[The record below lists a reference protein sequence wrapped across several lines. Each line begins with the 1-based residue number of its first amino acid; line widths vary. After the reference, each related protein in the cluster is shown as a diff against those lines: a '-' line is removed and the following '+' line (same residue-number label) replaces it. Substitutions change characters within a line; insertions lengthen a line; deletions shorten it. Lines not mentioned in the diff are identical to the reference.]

1 MPSSSSAIGSKAANR
16 ASRSSRPAICTWCAN
31 VICANASTWLP
42 PEQPIAR
49 IGPPSKMIQID
60 PSAVVSRLCDIE
72 DSVRGSRIV
81 VGAHSVLDSFVKI
94 KPAGGRGDLVIGH
107 HSVINS
113 GCVLYTGHGIRIG
126 NHVAI
131 AANTTLAPVN
141 HAFADRSRLI
151 SEQGFLPSKGG
162 IVIEDD
168 VWIGANCVLLDG

>member
-1 MPSSSSAIGSKAANR
+1 
-16 ASRSSRPAICTWCAN
+16 
-31 VICANASTWLP
+31 
-42 PEQPIAR
+42 
-49 IGPPSKMIQID
+49 MIEID
-60 PSAVVSRLCDIE
+60 QSAVVSRLCDIE

-94 KPAGGRGDLVIGH
+94 KPAGGRGDLEIGH

-168 VWIGANCVLLDG
+168 VWIGANCVLLDGALLRRGCVIGAGSLVRGEVEAYSVQAGNPLMRRGARI